1 MRTETTR
8 SSLMQMGKYG
18 FSTGAGDEALLLLPW
33 RNLMLGEN
41 SLMTSGHTRSFSRK
55 LNSWCCTQRHGENTR
70 LESGPKA
77 DRSFPLVY
85 LPSVVCFHRDVW
97 GLPAGKLQES
107 HLKLIPAAPGRTSG
121 SSRSF
126 LLTSRGRRR
135 SPADTNPAQRHM
147 YNSKTSQYILYYF

>member
-55 LNSWCCTQRHGENTR
+55 LNSWCCTQREHKVRE
-70 LESGPKA
+70 
-77 DRSFPLVY
+77 RSKGRQIFPLVY

-147 YNSKTSQYILYYF
+147 YNSKTSQYRLYYF